1 MNLFWKVTMLVASV
15 VMLGSCCACR
25 KGKNNLPLAGTQWQV
40 LRMMGQDYAFDND
53 KFVFTFN
60 DGNFSGVGACNRM
73 MGQFATSSTGA
84 LKFQN
89 LASTKI
95 PHAGKTLPCAMFLP
109 RISLNFWKAAW
120 ARQRSCAPG
129 SPSTNTGIVS
139 PIPIIPISKLAL
151 CAIP

>member
-73 MGQFATSSTGA
+73 MGGFTTSSTGA

-89 LASTKI
+89 LASTKMMCRDAELEPKLSQI
-95 PHAGKTLPCAMFLP
+95 LDRATHYEVDGNLLLILSDGEMQAVF
-109 RISLNFWKAAW
+109 KA
-120 ARQRSCAPG
+120 
-129 SPSTNTGIVS
+129 VE
-139 PIPIIPISKLAL
+139 K
-151 CAIP
+151 